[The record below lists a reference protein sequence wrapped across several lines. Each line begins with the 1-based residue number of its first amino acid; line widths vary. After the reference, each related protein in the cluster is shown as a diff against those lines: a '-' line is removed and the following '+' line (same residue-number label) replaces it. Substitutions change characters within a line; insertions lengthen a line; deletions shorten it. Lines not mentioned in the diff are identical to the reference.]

1 MTRKKK
7 RARARAKKKAI
18 IMILSVFMLILLGSG
33 SAAIAYGYS
42 YVKHYNNLIFPG
54 VKVENVDISGK
65 SVQDAKAILQKSFND
80 KVLMSKLTVKTPGKD
95 YTLGF
100 DKVDPKYDIDKVV
113 NEAFTYGKDLNLYK
127 KYKLIKNPENKAFS
141 LQFAYNKDAVQKFV
155 DGIEKDIN
163 KNPQD
168 AKITRNNGA
177 FNITSETVGKK
188 LNKEKLME
196 DILSKMEYGI
206 KEDLQVS
213 AEVQDVKARITKS
226 SLASIDGLIS
236 TFSTHYSGISS
247 AERANNIVVSTKSI
261 DGTVLM
267 PGDVFS
273 FNGTVGERTV
283 ARGYQ
288 AGPVIIG
295 NKVESGLGGGICQVS
310 STLYNAVLMSNMRS
324 VERVHHTLPSS
335 YVQLGRD
342 ATVDWGNI
350 DYKFKNTLNFPVYI
364 QGTTSG
370 GNVTF
375 NIYSN
380 QSLTKNRYAITNDV
394 YSTVESTTKT
404 VEDPKL
410 PQGSEEVVQ
419 KAYTG
424 YKVKVYRNIYENETL
439 VKQEL
444 VSDDFYRPVEGLV
457 KVGTKKN

>member
-1 MTRKKK
+1 MKRKKK
-7 RARARAKKKAI
+7 RARAKKKAI
-18 IMILSVFMLILLGSG
+18 IMILSIFMLLLLGFG
-33 SAAIAYGYS
+33 SATVAYGYS

-80 KVLMSKLTVKTPGKD
+80 KASMSKLVVKTPGKD

-100 DKVDPKYDIDKVV
+100 DKVEPKYDIDTIV
-113 NEAFTYGKDLNLYK
+113 NEAFNYGKNLNLYK
-127 KYKLIKNPENKAFS
+127 KYKIIKRPENKSFS
-141 LQFAYNKDAVQKFV
+141 LKFAYNRDAVQKFV
-155 DGIEKDIN
+155 DEIEKEVN

-168 AKITRNNGA
+168 AKITKSNSG
-177 FNITSETVGKK
+177 FNITSEVVGKK

-196 DILSKMEYGI
+196 DILSNIEYGI
-206 KEDLQVS
+206 KEDLQVT
-213 AEVQDVKARITKS
+213 AVVQDVKARITKE

-236 TFSTHYSGISS
+236 TFSTNYGNISS

-261 DGTVLM
+261 DGTLLM

-273 FNGTVGERTV
+273 FNGVVGERTE

-310 STLYNAVLMSNMRS
+310 SALYNSVLMSNMRS

-335 YVQLGRD
+335 YVPLGRD

-350 DYKFKNTLNFPVYI
+350 DYKFKNTLDFPVYI
-364 QGTTSG
+364 QGITSG

-375 NIYSN
+375 NIYSS
-380 QSLTKNRYAITNDV
+380 QSLSKRRYAITNDV
-394 YSTVESTTKT
+394 YSEVQSTTKT
-404 VEDPKL
+404 VEDSQL
-410 PQGSEEVVQ
+410 AEGTEEVVQ

-424 YKVKVYRNIYENETL
+424 YKVKVYRNIYENEVL
-439 VKQEL
+439 IKQEL
-444 VSDDFYRPVEGLV
+444 VSDDFYRPVEGLI
-457 KVGTKKN
+457 KVGTKKK